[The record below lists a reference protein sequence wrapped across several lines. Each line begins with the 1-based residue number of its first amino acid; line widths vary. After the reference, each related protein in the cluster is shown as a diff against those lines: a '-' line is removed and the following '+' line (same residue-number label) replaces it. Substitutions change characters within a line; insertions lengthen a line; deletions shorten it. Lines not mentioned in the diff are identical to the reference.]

1 MIEIFDMRAMILLRS
16 KHERDAMTH
25 EEMDKNAD
33 ARQPQMTR
41 AGAREGGRAGRE
53 TFEGTRYG

>member
-1 MIEIFDMRAMILLRS
+1 MQRPG
-16 KHERDAMTH
+16 HERGTIAH